1 MKLSNELKP
10 GAYYRTFCSALYLA
24 VAAESETT
32 SELWLKRSLL
42 LAEKLTDKE
51 VDSAKLHVEQLL
63 RNGGKL

>member
-24 VAAESETT
+24 VAAESDIT

-42 LAEKLTDKE
+42 LAEKLSDNDI
-51 VDSAKLHVEQLL
+51 DSAKLHVEKLL